1 MKKIMALLL
10 GALFLTGC
18 SSIQDLSIEDLFNK
32 AVEVISPTEEVVE
45 TVVEDVTVETVEE
58 LTEIVADEV
67 V

>member
-58 LTEIVADEV
+58 LTEIVTDEV

>member
-1 MKKIMALLL
+1 MALLL

-58 LTEIVADEV
+58 LTEIVTDEV